1 MKTSCSNTLSSSPDR
16 GTFQIKKL
24 EERAEHGNT
33 TQEHVEEMTNLFR
46 TWAEQRREQEASP
59 EWRENNL
66 EWDLRSTDWILTKVR
81 SSDVYA
87 QNLYAAMCN
96 NSFQRNE
103 VWPRLQ
109 DRTWS
114 CSWRYAGG
122 IIADMLGSGDY
133 IDWYCSGIL
142 DPGVPADGFV
152 PEMVV
157 TDEIREDLFRLGWV
171 VISDDDHA

>member
-24 EERAEHGNT
+24 EERAEQGNT

-66 EWDLRSTDWILTKVR
+66 EWDLRSTDWILVKAR

-87 QNLYAAMCN
+87 QNLYAALCN

-103 VWPRLQ
+103 VWPLLKDQ
-109 DRTWS
+109 TWG
-114 CSWRYAGG
+114 CSWRHAGG
-122 IIADMLGSGDY
+122 IIADMLGAGDY
-133 IDWYCSGIL
+133 IDWYCSGIMDL
-142 DPGVPADGFV
+142 GAPDNGFV

-157 TDEIREDLFRLGWV
+157 TDEIREDLFRLGWIV
-171 VISDDDHA
+171 VEPSDDS